1 MSGSRHSARKRRIG
15 RPTLRLYRDP
25 SNARIVGVCAGIANY
40 LGAEM
45 WVVRCVAVTGLIFI
59 PSIVFPAYWILYFV
73 LNPPPDREF
82 DDGEPR
88 SSRPEEHVSP
98 APELGPKLSPR
109 RSLRNLRADLAQ
121 VELRLRRI
129 EFHVT
134 SGRYELQKEF
144 NELTGG
150 RPGPAR

>member
-1 MSGSRHSARKRRIG
+1 MMGSRGHPARK
-15 RPTLRLYRDP
+15 
-25 SNARIVGVCAGIANY
+25 S
-40 LGAEM
+40 M
-45 WVVRCVAVTGLIFI
+45 
-59 PSIVFPAYWILYFV
+59 FP
-73 LNPPPDREF
+73 
-82 DDGEPR
+82 
-88 SSRPEEHVSP
+88 P